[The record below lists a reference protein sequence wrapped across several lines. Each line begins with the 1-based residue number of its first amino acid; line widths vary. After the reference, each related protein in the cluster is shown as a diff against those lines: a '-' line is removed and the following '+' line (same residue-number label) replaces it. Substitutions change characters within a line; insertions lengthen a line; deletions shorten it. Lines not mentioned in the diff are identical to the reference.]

1 MSFFE
6 GFGRIIFYTG
16 IFVAGYSVSGCVRED
31 PRYDVVRYEEKPYLV
46 DKNLSKKVEIKN
58 DNGNLQLG
66 DLEYRVEC
74 VLEDRRLL
82 RCLSTLKERWE
93 NDNGK

>member
-1 MSFFE
+1 MAFFE
-6 GFGRIIFYTG
+6 GFGRAVFYTG

-46 DKNLSKKVEIKN
+46 DKSLSKKVEIKN

-74 VLEDRRLL
+74 VLQDRRLL
-82 RCLSTLKERWE
+82 SCLNTLKEKWE
-93 NDNGK
+93 RDNE

>member
-58 DNGNLQLG
+58 DNGNLQIG
-66 DLEYRVEC
+66 DL
-74 VLEDRRLL
+74 
-82 RCLSTLKERWE
+82 
-93 NDNGK
+93 